1 MENGSMTLTQEQ
13 KQAVVEFVEIINH
26 TRKVQNKTIISPSIA
41 VKFLCARKFDV
52 ARAIT
57 LFKQHEETR
66 LREGLFGFNCS
77 DKLLKT
83 ELQTQKFTILP
94 TRDSTGAAIAIFTA
108 RYHIPHLSSH
118 QTTLQGIVY
127 QLDVALENIKTQKC
141 GLVFIYDMSD
151 SKYAN
156 FDYDLS
162 QKILTLLKGG
172 YPAKLKKVLIV
183 TAPLWF
189 KAPFKILRLFVR
201 EKLRDRVFT
210 ISLPQLIQHIPKESL
225 PKHLGGTVDIE
236 HNKWLAYCLNSMTNS
251 DKYGNSAMSDHICNS
266 NNTKKDSVPDPK
278 VNNLIKENDV
288 DEECAIVKNNLS
300 STWSCNTVNL
310 RESSPMPPSSVSS
323 GFSDDDSLHCDSS
336 QSLTISQFVDY
347 VLKKKRAGLIKEYEE
362 IKTRSPDGTFSAAR
376 IRPNLLKNRYTDVL
390 CYDHTRVLL
399 AQSDKD
405 PLSDYIHANFVDG
418 YKQKNAFISTQGPL
432 PHTCVDFW
440 RMAWE
445 QQVLVIVMTT
455 KVFEC
460 GKVKCEQYWP
470 PEESSEDQVYQ
481 NFKISTISIN
491 QFDNYAVTRLQV
503 LNTNT
508 NEVRRVSHF
517 RFNSWPDFGV
527 PHSAVAMLDF
537 LGKVRKCQ
545 SSMLQD
551 LGDKWAGHQRGPP
564 IIVHCSAGIG
574 RTGTFC
580 TLDICIN
587 RLEETNTVDIKGTVE
602 RIRSQRAY
610 SIQTSEQYVFCHLAL
625 IEYALARGFLS
636 SPPDLSDLKPLDDSD

>member
-1 MENGSMTLTQEQ
+1 MENGTLNNEQ
-13 KQAVVEFVEIINH
+13 KKALAEFIEVVNRM
-26 TRKVQNKTIISPSIA
+26 RKVQNKPLISQSTAI
-41 VKFLCARKFDV
+41 KFLCARKFDV
-52 ARAIT
+52 ARSII
-57 LFKQHEETR
+57 LHEQHEETR
-66 LREGLFGFNCS
+66 LREGLFNFSCAVEP
-77 DKLLKT
+77 LKS

-108 RYHIPHLSSH
+108 RYHTPNFSSH

-127 QLDVALENIKTQKC
+127 QLDIALENIKTQRC

-210 ISLPQLIQHIPKESL
+210 ISLPQLTQYIPRESL
-225 PKHLGGTVDIE
+225 PKHLGGTIDID
-236 HNKWLAYCLNSMTNS
+236 HNKWLTYCLNYMTNS
-251 DKYGNSAMSDHICNS
+251 EKYGSSDMSEHICNS
-266 NNTKKDSVPDPK
+266 NNTKKEVDPDPK
-278 VNNLIKENDV
+278 VNNVIGENNI
-288 DEECAIVKNNLS
+288 ERSAIVKNNLS
-300 STWSCNTVNL
+300 SGWTCNTANS
-310 RESSPMPPSSVSS
+310 RESSPMPTSSVSS
-323 GFSDDDSLHCDSS
+323 GFSDDDSLRCDSS
-336 QSLTISQFVDY
+336 QSLTISQFIDH
-347 VLKKKRAGLIKEYEE
+347 VLKKKRTGLMKEYEE
-362 IKTRSPDGTFSAAR
+362 IKTRSPDGTFTASRVRA
-376 IRPNLLKNRYTDVL
+376 NLLKNRYTDVL

-399 AQSDKD
+399 AQSDND

-432 PHTCVDFW
+432 PHTCADFW
-440 RMAWE
+440 RMIWE

-470 PEESSEDQVYQ
+470 PEESSEDQMYH
-481 NFKISTISIN
+481 NFKISTNSVN
-491 QFDNYAVTRLQV
+491 KFDNYVVTRLEITY
-503 LNTNT
+503 TNT
-508 NEVRRVSHF
+508 NEVRQVSHF
-517 RFNSWPDFGV
+517 QFNSWPDFGV

-545 SSMLQD
+545 SSMLQV
-551 LGDKWAGHQRGPP
+551 LGDKWAGHQKGPP
-564 IIVHCSAGIG
+564 IVVHCSAGIG

-587 RLEETNTVDIKGTVE
+587 RLEDTNTVDIKSSVE

-610 SIQTSEQYVFCHLAL
+610 SIQTAEQYVFCHLAL
-625 IEYALARGFLS
+625 IEYALARGFIS
-636 SPPDLSDLKPLDDSD
+636 TPPDLSELNSLDDSD